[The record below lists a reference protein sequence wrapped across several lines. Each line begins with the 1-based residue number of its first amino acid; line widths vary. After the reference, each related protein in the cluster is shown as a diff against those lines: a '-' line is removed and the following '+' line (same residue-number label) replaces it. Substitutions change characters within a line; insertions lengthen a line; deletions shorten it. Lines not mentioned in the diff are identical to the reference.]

1 MRLDHLSSV
10 GPPYFVNQVVQPHLS
25 GPTEYKWS
33 KRTQVVQAEERR
45 REPTGPFSPGVV
57 VRDRGRRGAVRA
69 GAVRGGGGAGRSCA
83 RREVHS
89 ALEMCILHSK
99 GAVRSARSSAKCTPR
114 HPGVGAGPVQER
126 SDRRGRRPCRGP
138 RRRRLSES
146 VAKTPIEPGRARRI
160 VDIPRFCSPP
170 IPPRDAFATD
180 SDTTPPRTAPGAP
193 PAPPRAR
200 PAPSPRRSRPVRGSF
215 W

>member
-1 MRLDHLSSV
+1 MRLDHLCSV

-25 GPTEYKWS
+25 GPTEHKWS

-45 REPTGPFSPGVV
+45 REPTEPFSPGVV
-57 VRDRGRRGAVRA
+57 VRDRGRREAVRA
-69 GAVRGGGGAGRSCA
+69 GAVRGGGGGSVLCSSRCAFCTRKVRLEVPARVQSARLDTQGSGPGRS
-83 RREVHS
+83 
-89 ALEMCILHSK
+89 
-99 GAVRSARSSAKCTPR
+99 RS
-114 HPGVGAGPVQER
+114 G
-126 SDRRGRRPCRGP
+126 DRRGRRPCRGP
-138 RRRRLSES
+138 RRRRLSKS

-180 SDTTPPRTAPGAP
+180 SDTPPPRTAPGAP
-193 PAPPRAR
+193 PAPPHAR